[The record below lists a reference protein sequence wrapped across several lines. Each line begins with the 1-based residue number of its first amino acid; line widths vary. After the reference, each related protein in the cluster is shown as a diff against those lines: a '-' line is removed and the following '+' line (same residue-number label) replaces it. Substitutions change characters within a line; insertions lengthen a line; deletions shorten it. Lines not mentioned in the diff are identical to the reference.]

1 MEIGPEV
8 NDFSRMAE
16 RLIGFARR
24 EGELSDDD
32 CSVVMY
38 YAKELERVFAP
49 LCPNHCEH
57 PASTVQKR

>member
-1 MEIGPEV
+1 MDLRTEV
-8 NDFSRMAE
+8 KDFSRMAE

-24 EGELSDDD
+24 VGELSDDE
-32 CSVVMY
+32 CGVVMY
-38 YAKELERVFAP
+38 YAKDLERVFAP